1 MIKIRFDVQNQVNRH
16 EYFEAFNKQIKE
28 GPINLVYHRYDGYD
42 KYIKKNGFLDK
53 RIVIGNVAKMYTE
66 NHVWY
71 VDLDNI
77 SNNIAGKIIK
87 SKNCFVNVFGTA
99 KIKSPYTPYT
109 HVQLYELNDVKI
121 QGFSLIT

>member
-1 MIKIRFDVQNQVNRH
+1 MIKIRFDVQNQANRN
-16 EYFEAFNKQIKE
+16 EYYEAFNRQIKE
-28 GPINLVYHRYDGYD
+28 GVIHLVYHRYDGYD